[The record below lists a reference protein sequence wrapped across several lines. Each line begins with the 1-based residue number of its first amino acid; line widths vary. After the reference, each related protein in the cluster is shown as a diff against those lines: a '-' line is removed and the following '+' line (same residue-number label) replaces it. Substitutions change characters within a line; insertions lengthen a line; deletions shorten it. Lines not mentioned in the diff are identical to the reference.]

1 MDCWEVAFIWA
12 SYSLC
17 DTLLQ
22 NDLVSFNPLVVSWY
36 CNSLHV
42 ELKGTWELKK
52 LQVVVF
58 LSLCPHFILFRIIV
72 HQNLRHSLVIILEWQ
87 S

>member
-22 NDLVSFNPLVVSWY
+22 NDLVSFNPLVVSCYWQQFT
-36 CNSLHV
+36 CGI
-42 ELKGTWELKK
+42 KGNMGVKK
-52 LQVVVF
+52 TASCGVSFTVPPVV
-58 LSLCPHFILFRIIV
+58 
-72 HQNLRHSLVIILEWQ
+72 HSLE
-87 S
+87 